1 VTTAVIAAMS
11 SLSVKTMRAFLARSI
26 SSLNRN
32 KLNGLLAEVSFRA
45 HLRELGFG
53 DRVSRGGW
61 IARRTGAGEFAHR
74 TAVFFPETIVANREY
89 SPDRSLPAPDIGLH
103 TICATFHQSGIG
115 AYFCAPTISRG
126 EDPESI
132 NWHSVQLGLPVA
144 QHYRQFP
151 KSVESLFTARHRR
164 YNFLRYDAPA
174 ESIPTEAI
182 AEEFTKEHL
191 RVQFQNAFMAQIA
204 DIDGILWGE
213 QFTYPLEIKEKTPAF
228 DRGLGEFFGLDVG
241 PFVKLAYFAARRG
254 NLHALFVVREI
265 DHAETRNLV
274 DWWFITFERLA
285 LFASWIFRA
294 GGTAMGGGAS
304 SVVCIPKAEFQ
315 RLDREHL
322 EKL

>member
-1 VTTAVIAAMS
+1 
-11 SLSVKTMRAFLARSI
+11 
-26 SSLNRN
+26 
-32 KLNGLLAEVSFRA
+32 
-45 HLRELGFG
+45 
-53 DRVSRGGW
+53 
-61 IARRTGAGEFAHR
+61 
-74 TAVFFPETIVANREY
+74 
-89 SPDRSLPAPDIGLH
+89 
-103 TICATFHQSGIG
+103 
-115 AYFCAPTISRG
+115 
-126 EDPESI
+126 
-132 NWHSVQLGLPVA
+132 LGLPVA
-144 QHYRQFP
+144 QQYRQFP
-151 KSVESLFTARHRR
+151 QSVENLFTARDRR

-174 ESIPTEAI
+174 ELIPAEAI

-228 DRGLGEFFGLDVG
+228 DRGLGEFFGLDIG

-265 DHAETRNLV
+265 DHAHTRNLV

-285 LFASWIFRA
+285 LFASWVFRA
-294 GGTAMGGGAS
+294 GGIAMGGGAS

-322 EKL
+322 EHM